1 MQQVQIIQNE
11 KKEKLSISSIMDKL
25 KLPIKAVEIAILIFI
40 MIIFIFPFI
49 WMISTSLK
57 TTQEAI
63 QIPPSIIPSKFITE
77 NYIQAWNSGPFFRY
91 LVNSI
96 FITLSI
102 LLIQFVVMVPAAYAF
117 SKTKFKGSNILFGIV
132 LIGLM
137 VPSQITFLPV
147 YMMMSKAELINTY
160 VPLILPFMTSSFGIF
175 LLRQNFMQISDEII
189 ESAKLDNTSDF
200 KIMFKIMLPMAKPAV
215 ITFALFS
222 FIYHWNN
229 YFWPL
234 VMSNSDLV
242 RTLPIGISMLKE
254 SEGVTNWNIVMAGN
268 VMLTAPILLL
278 YTILNNKI
286 KNAFAYSGIK

>member
-1 MQQVQIIQNE
+1 MQQVQEIQS
-11 KKEKLSISSIMDKL
+11 KKENLTLSEFLDKL
-25 KLPIKAVEIAILIFI
+25 KLPLKIVESIVLIF
-40 MIIFIFPFI
+40 MIIIFLFPFI

-63 QIPPSIIPSKFITE
+63 QIPPSIIPSKIVIE
-77 NYIQAWNSGPFFRY
+77 NYLKAWSSGPFLRY
-91 LVNSI
+91 LGNSL
-96 FITLSI
+96 FITLSV
-102 LLIQFVVMVPAAYAF
+102 LVIQFIVMVPAAYAF
-117 SKTKFKGSNILFGIV
+117 SKIKFKGSNILFGIV

-137 VPSQITFLPV
+137 VPAQITFLPI

-189 ESAKLDNTSDF
+189 EAAKLDNSSDL
-200 KIMFKIMLPMAKPAV
+200 KIMFKVMLPMAKPAV
-215 ITFALFS
+215 ITFDLFS

-242 RTLPIGISMLKE
+242 RTLPIGVAMLKE
-254 SEGVTNWNIVMAGN
+254 SEGVTNWNVVMAGN

-286 KNAFAYSGIK
+286 KTAFAYSGIK

>member
-1 MQQVQIIQNE
+1 MQQAQEIQS
-11 KKEKLSISSIMDKL
+11 KKENLTLSEFLDKL
-25 KLPIKAVEIAILIFI
+25 KFPLKIVESIVLIF
-40 MIIFIFPFI
+40 MIIIFLFPFI

-63 QIPPSIIPSKFITE
+63 QIPPSIIPSKIVIE
-77 NYIQAWNSGPFFRY
+77 NYLKAWSSGPFLRY
-91 LVNSI
+91 LGNSL
-96 FITLSI
+96 FITLSV
-102 LLIQFVVMVPAAYAF
+102 LVIQFIVMVPAAYAF
-117 SKTKFKGSNILFGIV
+117 SKIKFKGSNILFGIV

-137 VPSQITFLPV
+137 VPAQITFLPI

-189 ESAKLDNTSDF
+189 EAAKLDNSSDL

-242 RTLPIGISMLKE
+242 RTLPIGVAMLKE
-254 SEGVTNWNIVMAGN
+254 SEGVTNWNVVMAGN

-286 KNAFAYSGIK
+286 KTAFAYSGIK

>member
-1 MQQVQIIQNE
+1 MQQVQEIQS
-11 KKEKLSISSIMDKL
+11 KKENLTLSEFLDKL
-25 KLPIKAVEIAILIFI
+25 KLPLKIVESIVLIF
-40 MIIFIFPFI
+40 MIIIFLFPFI

-63 QIPPSIIPSKFITE
+63 QIPPSIIPSKIVIE
-77 NYIQAWNSGPFFRY
+77 NYLKAWSSGPFLRY
-91 LVNSI
+91 LGNSL
-96 FITLSI
+96 FITLSV
-102 LLIQFVVMVPAAYAF
+102 LVIQFIVMVPAAYAF
-117 SKTKFKGSNILFGIV
+117 SKIKFKGSNILFGIV

-137 VPSQITFLPV
+137 VPAQITFLPI

-189 ESAKLDNTSDF
+189 EAAKLDNSSDL
-200 KIMFKIMLPMAKPAV
+200 KIMFKVMLPMAKPAV

-242 RTLPIGISMLKE
+242 RTLPIGVAMLKE
-254 SEGVTNWNIVMAGN
+254 SQGVTNWNVVMAGN

-286 KNAFAYSGIK
+286 KTAFAYSGIK

>member
-1 MQQVQIIQNE
+1 MQQVQEIQS
-11 KKEKLSISSIMDKL
+11 KKENLTLSEFLDKL
-25 KLPIKAVEIAILIFI
+25 KLPLKIVESIVLIF
-40 MIIFIFPFI
+40 MIIIFLFPFI

-63 QIPPSIIPSKFITE
+63 QIPPSIIPSKIVIE
-77 NYIQAWNSGPFFRY
+77 NYLKAWSSGPFLRY
-91 LVNSI
+91 LGNSL
-96 FITLSI
+96 FITLSV
-102 LLIQFVVMVPAAYAF
+102 LVIQFIVMVPAAYAF
-117 SKTKFKGSNILFGIV
+117 SKIKFKGSNILFGIV

-137 VPSQITFLPV
+137 VPAQITFLPI

-189 ESAKLDNTSDF
+189 EAAKLDNSSDL
-200 KIMFKIMLPMAKPAV
+200 KIMFKVMLPMAKPAV

-242 RTLPIGISMLKE
+242 RTLPIGVAMLKE
-254 SEGVTNWNIVMAGN
+254 SEGVTNCNVVMAGN

-286 KNAFAYSGIK
+286 KTAFAYSGIK

>member
-1 MQQVQIIQNE
+1 MQQAQEIQS
-11 KKEKLSISSIMDKL
+11 KKENLTLSEFLDKL
-25 KLPIKAVEIAILIFI
+25 KFPLKIVESIVLIF
-40 MIIFIFPFI
+40 MIIIFLFPFI

-63 QIPPSIIPSKFITE
+63 QIPPSIIPSKIVIE
-77 NYIQAWNSGPFFRY
+77 NYLKAWSSGPFLRY
-91 LVNSI
+91 LGNSL
-96 FITLSI
+96 FITLSV
-102 LLIQFVVMVPAAYAF
+102 LVIQFIVMVPAAYAF
-117 SKTKFKGSNILFGIV
+117 SKIKFKGSNILFGIV

-137 VPSQITFLPV
+137 VPAQITFLPI

-189 ESAKLDNTSDF
+189 EAAKLDNSSDL
-200 KIMFKIMLPMAKPAV
+200 KIMFKVMLLMAKPAV

-242 RTLPIGISMLKE
+242 RTLPIGVAMLKE
-254 SEGVTNWNIVMAGN
+254 SEGVTNWNVVMAGN

-286 KNAFAYSGIK
+286 KTAFAYSGIK

>member
-1 MQQVQIIQNE
+1 MQQVQEIQS
-11 KKEKLSISSIMDKL
+11 KKENLTLSEFLDKL
-25 KLPIKAVEIAILIFI
+25 KFPLKIVESIVLIF
-40 MIIFIFPFI
+40 MIIIFLFPFI

-63 QIPPSIIPSKFITE
+63 QIPPSIIPSKIVIE
-77 NYIQAWNSGPFFRY
+77 NYLKAWSSGQFLRY
-91 LVNSI
+91 LGNSL
-96 FITLSI
+96 FITLSV
-102 LLIQFVVMVPAAYAF
+102 LVIQFIVMVPAAYAF
-117 SKTKFKGSNILFGIV
+117 SKIKFKGSNILFGIV

-137 VPSQITFLPV
+137 VPAQITFLPI

-189 ESAKLDNTSDF
+189 EAAKLDNSSDL
-200 KIMFKIMLPMAKPAV
+200 KIMFKVMLPMAKPAV

-242 RTLPIGISMLKE
+242 RTLPIGVAMLKE
-254 SEGVTNWNIVMAGN
+254 SEGVTNWNVVMAGN

-286 KNAFAYSGIK
+286 KTAFAYSGIK

>member
-1 MQQVQIIQNE
+1 M
-11 KKEKLSISSIMDKL
+11 L
-25 KLPIKAVEIAILIFI
+25 
-40 MIIFIFPFI
+40 
-49 WMISTSLK
+49 
-57 TTQEAI
+57 
-63 QIPPSIIPSKFITE
+63 
-77 NYIQAWNSGPFFRY
+77 FRK
-91 LVNSI
+91 I
-96 FITLSI
+96 
-102 LLIQFVVMVPAAYAF
+102 
-117 SKTKFKGSNILFGIV
+117 KFKGSNILFGIV

-137 VPSQITFLPV
+137 VPAQITFLPI

-189 ESAKLDNTSDF
+189 EAAKLDNSSDL
-200 KIMFKIMLPMAKPAV
+200 KIMFKVMLPMAKPAV

-242 RTLPIGISMLKE
+242 RTLPIGVAMLKE
-254 SEGVTNWNIVMAGN
+254 SEGVTNWNVVMAGN

-286 KNAFAYSGIK
+286 KTAFAYSGIK

>member
-1 MQQVQIIQNE
+1 MQQAQEIQI
-11 KKEKLSISSIMDKL
+11 KKEKSTLSEFLDKL
-25 KLPIKAVEIAILIFI
+25 KFPLKVVESIALIF
-40 MIIFIFPFI
+40 MIIVFLFPFI

-63 QIPPSIIPSKFITE
+63 QIPPSIIPSKIVIE
-77 NYIQAWNSGPFFRY
+77 NYLKAWSSGPFLRY
-91 LVNSI
+91 LGNSL
-96 FITLSI
+96 FITLSV
-102 LLIQFVVMVPAAYAF
+102 LVIQFIVMVPAAYAF
-117 SKTKFKGSNILFGIV
+117 SKIKFKGSNILFGIV

-137 VPSQITFLPV
+137 VPAQITFLPI

-189 ESAKLDNTSDF
+189 EAAKLDNSSDL
-200 KIMFKIMLPMAKPAV
+200 KIMFKVMLPMAKPAV

-242 RTLPIGISMLKE
+242 RTLPIGVAMLKE
-254 SEGVTNWNIVMAGN
+254 SEGVTNWNVVMAGN

-286 KNAFAYSGIK
+286 KTAFAYSGIK

>member
-1 MQQVQIIQNE
+1 MQQVQEIQS
-11 KKEKLSISSIMDKL
+11 KKENLTLSEFLDKL
-25 KLPIKAVEIAILIFI
+25 KFPLKIVESIVLIF
-40 MIIFIFPFI
+40 MIIIFLFPFI

-63 QIPPSIIPSKFITE
+63 QIPPSIIPSKIVIE
-77 NYIQAWNSGPFFRY
+77 NYLKAWSSGPFLRY
-91 LVNSI
+91 LGNSL
-96 FITLSI
+96 FITLSV
-102 LLIQFVVMVPAAYAF
+102 LVIQFIVMVPAAYAF
-117 SKTKFKGSNILFGIV
+117 SKIKFKGSNILFGIV

-137 VPSQITFLPV
+137 VPAQITFLPI

-189 ESAKLDNTSDF
+189 EAAKLDNSSDL
-200 KIMFKIMLPMAKPAV
+200 KIMFKVMLPMAKPAV

-242 RTLPIGISMLKE
+242 RTLPIGVAMLKE
-254 SEGVTNWNIVMAGN
+254 SEGVTNWNVVMAGN

-286 KNAFAYSGIK
+286 KTAFAYPGIK

>member
-1 MQQVQIIQNE
+1 MQQVQEIQS
-11 KKEKLSISSIMDKL
+11 KKENLTLSEFLDKL
-25 KLPIKAVEIAILIFI
+25 KFPLKIVESIVLIF
-40 MIIFIFPFI
+40 MIIIFLFPFI

-63 QIPPSIIPSKFITE
+63 QIPPSIIPSKIVIE
-77 NYIQAWNSGPFFRY
+77 NYLKAWSSGPFLRY
-91 LVNSI
+91 LGNSL
-96 FITLSI
+96 FITLSV
-102 LLIQFVVMVPAAYAF
+102 LVIQFMVMVPAAYAF
-117 SKTKFKGSNILFGIV
+117 SKIKFKGSNILFGIV
-132 LIGLM
+132 LIGLK
-137 VPSQITFLPV
+137 VPAQITFLPI

-189 ESAKLDNTSDF
+189 EAAKLDNSSDL
-200 KIMFKIMLPMAKPAV
+200 KIMFKVMLPMAKPAV

-242 RTLPIGISMLKE
+242 RTLPIGVAMLKE
-254 SEGVTNWNIVMAGN
+254 SEGVTNWNVVMAGN

-286 KNAFAYSGIK
+286 KTAFAYSGIK

>member
-1 MQQVQIIQNE
+1 MQQAQEIQN
-11 KKEKLSISSIMDKL
+11 KKEELSLSSFLDKL
-25 KLPIKAVEIAILIFI
+25 KFPLKVVEVIVLIFMI
-40 MIIFIFPFI
+40 IIFIFPFI

-63 QIPPSIIPSKFITE
+63 QIPPSIIPSKIVIE
-77 NYIQAWNSGPFFRY
+77 NYIHEWSSGTFLRY
-91 LVNSI
+91 LGNSL
-96 FITLSI
+96 FITLSV
-102 LLIQFVVMVPAAYAF
+102 LVIQFIVMVPAAYAF
-117 SKTKFKGSNILFGIV
+117 SKIRFKGSNILFGII

-137 VPSQITFLPV
+137 VPSQITFLPI

-189 ESAKLDNTSDF
+189 EAAKLDNSSDL
-200 KIMFKIMLPMAKPAV
+200 KIMFKVMLPMAKPAV
-215 ITFALFS
+215 ITFVLFS

-242 RTLPIGISMLKE
+242 RTLPIGVAMLKE
-254 SEGVTNWNIVMAGN
+254 SEGVTNWNVVMAGN

-278 YTILNNKI
+278 YTILNNKV

>member
-1 MQQVQIIQNE
+1 MQQVQEIQS
-11 KKEKLSISSIMDKL
+11 KKENLTLSGFLDKL
-25 KLPIKAVEIAILIFI
+25 KLPLKIVESIVLIF
-40 MIIFIFPFI
+40 MIIIFLFPFI

-63 QIPPSIIPSKFITE
+63 QIPPSIIPSKIVIE
-77 NYIQAWNSGPFFRY
+77 NYLKAWSSGPFLRY
-91 LVNSI
+91 LGNSL
-96 FITLSI
+96 FITLSV
-102 LLIQFVVMVPAAYAF
+102 LVIQFIVMVPAAYAF
-117 SKTKFKGSNILFGIV
+117 SKIKFKGSNILFGIV

-137 VPSQITFLPV
+137 VPAQITFLPI

-189 ESAKLDNTSDF
+189 EAAKLDNSSDL
-200 KIMFKIMLPMAKPAV
+200 KIMFKVMLPMAKPAV

-242 RTLPIGISMLKE
+242 RTLPIGVAMLKE
-254 SEGVTNWNIVMAGN
+254 SEGVTNWNVVMAGN

-286 KNAFAYSGIK
+286 KTAFAYSGIK

>member
-1 MQQVQIIQNE
+1 MQQVQEIQS
-11 KKEKLSISSIMDKL
+11 KKENLTLSEFLDKL
-25 KLPIKAVEIAILIFI
+25 KLPLKIVESIVLIF
-40 MIIFIFPFI
+40 MIIIFLFPFI

-63 QIPPSIIPSKFITE
+63 QIPPSIIPSKIVIE
-77 NYIQAWNSGPFFRY
+77 NYLKAWSSGPFLRY
-91 LVNSI
+91 LGNSL
-96 FITLSI
+96 FITLSV
-102 LLIQFVVMVPAAYAF
+102 LVIQFIVMVPAAYAF
-117 SKTKFKGSNILFGIV
+117 SKIKFKGSNILFGIV

-137 VPSQITFLPV
+137 VPAQITFLPI
-147 YMMMSKAELINTY
+147 YMMMSKAQLINTY

-189 ESAKLDNTSDF
+189 EAAKLDNSSDL
-200 KIMFKIMLPMAKPAV
+200 KIMFKVMLPMAKPAV

-242 RTLPIGISMLKE
+242 RTLPIGVAMLKE
-254 SEGVTNWNIVMAGN
+254 SEGVTNWNVVMAGN

-286 KNAFAYSGIK
+286 KTAFAYSGIK

>member
-1 MQQVQIIQNE
+1 MQQVQEIQS
-11 KKEKLSISSIMDKL
+11 KKENLTLSEFLDKL
-25 KLPIKAVEIAILIFI
+25 KLPLKIVESIVLIF
-40 MIIFIFPFI
+40 MIIIFLFPFI

-63 QIPPSIIPSKFITE
+63 QIPPSIIPSKIVIE
-77 NYIQAWNSGPFFRY
+77 NYLKAWSSGPFLRY
-91 LVNSI
+91 LGNSL
-96 FITLSI
+96 FITLSV
-102 LLIQFVVMVPAAYAF
+102 LVIQFIVMVPAAYAF
-117 SKTKFKGSNILFGIV
+117 SKIKFKGSNILFGIV

-137 VPSQITFLPV
+137 VHAQITFLPI

-189 ESAKLDNTSDF
+189 EAAKLDNSSDL
-200 KIMFKIMLPMAKPAV
+200 KIMFKVMLPMAKPAV

-242 RTLPIGISMLKE
+242 RTLPIGVAMLKE
-254 SEGVTNWNIVMAGN
+254 SEGVTNWNVVMAGN

-286 KNAFAYSGIK
+286 KTAFAYSGIK

>member
-1 MQQVQIIQNE
+1 MQQVQEIQS
-11 KKEKLSISSIMDKL
+11 KKENLTLSEFLDKL
-25 KLPIKAVEIAILIFI
+25 KFPLKIVESIVLIF
-40 MIIFIFPFI
+40 MIIIFLFPFI

-63 QIPPSIIPSKFITE
+63 QIPPSIIPSKIVIE
-77 NYIQAWNSGPFFRY
+77 NYLKAWSSGPFLRY
-91 LVNSI
+91 LGNSL
-96 FITLSI
+96 FITLSV
-102 LLIQFVVMVPAAYAF
+102 LVIQFIVMVPAAYAF
-117 SKTKFKGSNILFGIV
+117 SKIKFKGSNILFGIV

-137 VPSQITFLPV
+137 VPAQITFLPI

-189 ESAKLDNTSDF
+189 EAAKLDNSSDL
-200 KIMFKIMLPMAKPAV
+200 KIMFKVMLPMAKPAV

-242 RTLPIGISMLKE
+242 RTLPIGVAMLKE
-254 SEGVTNWNIVMAGN
+254 SEGVTNWNVVMAGN

-286 KNAFAYSGIK
+286 KTAFAYSGIK

>member
-1 MQQVQIIQNE
+1 MQQAQEIQN
-11 KKEKLSISSIMDKL
+11 KKEKLNLSSFLDKL
-25 KLPIKAVEIAILIFI
+25 KFPLKAIEAIVLIF
-40 MIIFIFPFI
+40 MIIVFLFPFI

-63 QIPPSIIPSKFITE
+63 QIPPSIIPSKFVIE
-77 NYIQAWNSGPFFRY
+77 NYIEAWNSGPFLRY
-91 LVNSI
+91 LVNSL

-102 LLIQFVVMVPAAYAF
+102 LVIQFIVMVPAAYAF
-117 SKTKFKGSNILFGIV
+117 SKIRFKGSNIFFGII

-137 VPSQITFLPV
+137 VPSQITFLPI

-160 VPLILPFMTSSFGIF
+160 VPLIFPFMTSSFGIF
-175 LLRQNFMQISDEII
+175 LFRQNFMQISDEII
-189 ESAKLDNTSDF
+189 EAAKLDNSSDL
-200 KIMFKIMLPMAKPAV
+200 KIMFKVMLPMAKPAV

-234 VMSNSDLV
+234 VMSNSELV
-242 RTLPIGISMLKE
+242 RTLPIGVAMLKE
-254 SEGVTNWNIVMAGN
+254 SEGVTNWNVVMAGN

-278 YTILNNKI
+278 YTILNNKV

>member
-1 MQQVQIIQNE
+1 MQQVQEIQS
-11 KKEKLSISSIMDKL
+11 KKENLTLSEFLDKL
-25 KLPIKAVEIAILIFI
+25 KLPLKIVESIVLIF
-40 MIIFIFPFI
+40 MIIIFLFPFI

-63 QIPPSIIPSKFITE
+63 QIPPSIIPSKIVIE
-77 NYIQAWNSGPFFRY
+77 NYLKAWSSGPFLRY
-91 LVNSI
+91 LGNSL
-96 FITLSI
+96 FITLSV
-102 LLIQFVVMVPAAYAF
+102 LVIQFIVMVPAAYAF
-117 SKTKFKGSNILFGIV
+117 SKIKFKGSNILFGIV
-132 LIGLM
+132 LIGLI
-137 VPSQITFLPV
+137 VPAQITFLPI

-189 ESAKLDNTSDF
+189 EAAKLDNSSDL
-200 KIMFKIMLPMAKPAV
+200 KIMFKVMLPMAKPAV

-242 RTLPIGISMLKE
+242 RTLPIGVAMLKE
-254 SEGVTNWNIVMAGN
+254 SEGVTNWNVVMAGN

-286 KNAFAYSGIK
+286 KTAFAYSGIK

>member
-1 MQQVQIIQNE
+1 MQQVQEIQS
-11 KKEKLSISSIMDKL
+11 KKENLTLSEFLDKL
-25 KLPIKAVEIAILIFI
+25 KFPLKIVESIVLIF
-40 MIIFIFPFI
+40 MIIIFLFPFI
-49 WMISTSLK
+49 WMISKSLK

-63 QIPPSIIPSKFITE
+63 QIPPSIIPSKIVIE
-77 NYIQAWNSGPFFRY
+77 NYLKAWSSGPFLRY
-91 LVNSI
+91 LGNSL
-96 FITLSI
+96 FITLSV
-102 LLIQFVVMVPAAYAF
+102 LVIQFIVMVPAAYAF
-117 SKTKFKGSNILFGIV
+117 SKIKFKGSNILFGIV

-137 VPSQITFLPV
+137 VPAQITFLPI

-189 ESAKLDNTSDF
+189 EAAKLDNSSDL
-200 KIMFKIMLPMAKPAV
+200 KIMFKVMLPMAKPAV

-242 RTLPIGISMLKE
+242 RTLPIGVAMLKE
-254 SEGVTNWNIVMAGN
+254 SEGVTNWNVVMAGN

-286 KNAFAYSGIK
+286 KTAFAYSGIK

>member
-1 MQQVQIIQNE
+1 MQQVQEIQS
-11 KKEKLSISSIMDKL
+11 KKENLTLSEFLDKL
-25 KLPIKAVEIAILIFI
+25 KFPLKIVESIVLIF
-40 MIIFIFPFI
+40 MIIIFLFPFI

-63 QIPPSIIPSKFITE
+63 QIPPSIIPSKIVIE
-77 NYIQAWNSGPFFRY
+77 NYLKAWSSGPFLRY
-91 LVNSI
+91 LGNSL
-96 FITLSI
+96 FITLSV
-102 LLIQFVVMVPAAYAF
+102 LVIQFIVMVPAAYAF
-117 SKTKFKGSNILFGIV
+117 SKIKFKGSNILFGIV

-137 VPSQITFLPV
+137 VPAQITFLPI

-189 ESAKLDNTSDF
+189 EAAKLDNSSDL
-200 KIMFKIMLPMAKPAV
+200 KIMFKVMLPMAKPAV

-242 RTLPIGISMLKE
+242 RTLPIGVAMLKE
-254 SEGVTNWNIVMAGN
+254 SEGVTNWNVVMAGN
-268 VMLTAPILLL
+268 VMLTEPILLL

-286 KNAFAYSGIK
+286 KTAFAYSGIK

>member
-1 MQQVQIIQNE
+1 MQQVQEIQS
-11 KKEKLSISSIMDKL
+11 KKENLTLSEFLDKL
-25 KLPIKAVEIAILIFI
+25 KLPLKIVESIVLIF
-40 MIIFIFPFI
+40 MIIIFLFPFI

-63 QIPPSIIPSKFITE
+63 QIPPSIIPSKIVIE
-77 NYIQAWNSGPFFRY
+77 NYLKAWSSGPFLRY
-91 LVNSI
+91 LGNSL
-96 FITLSI
+96 FITLSV
-102 LLIQFVVMVPAAYAF
+102 LVIQFIVMVPAAYAF
-117 SKTKFKGSNILFGIV
+117 SKIKFKGSNILFGIV

-137 VPSQITFLPV
+137 VPAQITFLPI

-189 ESAKLDNTSDF
+189 EAAKLDNSSDL
-200 KIMFKIMLPMAKPAV
+200 KIMFKVMLPMAKPAV

-242 RTLPIGISMLKE
+242 RTLPIGVAMLKE
-254 SEGVTNWNIVMAGN
+254 SEGVTNWNVVMAGN
-268 VMLTAPILLL
+268 VILTAPILLL

-286 KNAFAYSGIK
+286 KTAFAYSGIK

>member
-1 MQQVQIIQNE
+1 MQQVQEIQS
-11 KKEKLSISSIMDKL
+11 KKENLTLSEFLDKL
-25 KLPIKAVEIAILIFI
+25 KLPLKIVESIVLIF
-40 MIIFIFPFI
+40 MIIIFLFPFI

-63 QIPPSIIPSKFITE
+63 QIPPSIIPSKIVIE
-77 NYIQAWNSGPFFRY
+77 NYLKAWSSGPFLRY
-91 LVNSI
+91 LGNSL
-96 FITLSI
+96 FITLSV
-102 LLIQFVVMVPAAYAF
+102 LVIQFMVMVPAAYAF
-117 SKTKFKGSNILFGIV
+117 SKIKFKGSNILFGIV

-137 VPSQITFLPV
+137 VPAQITFLPI

-189 ESAKLDNTSDF
+189 EAAKLDNSSDL
-200 KIMFKIMLPMAKPAV
+200 KIMFKVMLPMAKPAV

-242 RTLPIGISMLKE
+242 RTLPIGVAMLKE
-254 SEGVTNWNIVMAGN
+254 SEGVTNWNVVMAGN

-286 KNAFAYSGIK
+286 KTAFAYSGIK

>member
-1 MQQVQIIQNE
+1 MQQAQEIQN
-11 KKEKLSISSIMDKL
+11 KKEELSLSSFLDKL
-25 KLPIKAVEIAILIFI
+25 KFPLKVVEVIVLIFMI
-40 MIIFIFPFI
+40 IIFIFPFI

-63 QIPPSIIPSKFITE
+63 QIPPSIIPSKIV
-77 NYIQAWNSGPFFRY
+77 WSSGPFLRY
-91 LVNSI
+91 LGNSL
-96 FITLSI
+96 FITLSV
-102 LLIQFVVMVPAAYAF
+102 LVIQFIVMVPAAYAF
-117 SKTKFKGSNILFGIV
+117 SKIRFKGSNILFGII

-137 VPSQITFLPV
+137 VPSQITFLPI

-189 ESAKLDNTSDF
+189 EAAKLDNSSDL
-200 KIMFKIMLPMAKPAV
+200 KIMFKVMLPMAKPAV
-215 ITFALFS
+215 ITFVLFS

-242 RTLPIGISMLKE
+242 RTLPIGVAMLKE
-254 SEGVTNWNIVMAGN
+254 SEGVTNWNVVMAGN

-278 YTILNNKI
+278 YTILNNKV

>member
-1 MQQVQIIQNE
+1 MQQVQEIQS
-11 KKEKLSISSIMDKL
+11 KKENLTLSEFLDKL
-25 KLPIKAVEIAILIFI
+25 KFPLKIVESIVLIF
-40 MIIFIFPFI
+40 MIIIFLFPFI

-63 QIPPSIIPSKFITE
+63 QIPPSIIPSKIVIE
-77 NYIQAWNSGPFFRY
+77 NYLKAWSSGPFLRY
-91 LVNSI
+91 LGNSL
-96 FITLSI
+96 FITLSV
-102 LLIQFVVMVPAAYAF
+102 LVIQFIVMVPAAYAF
-117 SKTKFKGSNILFGIV
+117 SKIKFKGSNILFGIV

-137 VPSQITFLPV
+137 VPAQITFLPI

-189 ESAKLDNTSDF
+189 EAAKLDNSSDL
-200 KIMFKIMLPMAKPAV
+200 KIMFKVMLPMAKPAV

-242 RTLPIGISMLKE
+242 RILPIGVAMLKE
-254 SEGVTNWNIVMAGN
+254 SEGVTNWNVVMAGN

-286 KNAFAYSGIK
+286 KTAFAYSGIK

>member
-1 MQQVQIIQNE
+1 MQQVQEIQS
-11 KKEKLSISSIMDKL
+11 KKENLTLSEFLDKL
-25 KLPIKAVEIAILIFI
+25 KLPLKIVESIVLIF
-40 MIIFIFPFI
+40 MIIIFLFPFI

-63 QIPPSIIPSKFITE
+63 QIPPSIIPSKIVIE
-77 NYIQAWNSGPFFRY
+77 NYLKAWSSGPFLRY
-91 LVNSI
+91 LGNSL
-96 FITLSI
+96 FITLSV
-102 LLIQFVVMVPAAYAF
+102 LVIQFIVMVPAAYAF
-117 SKTKFKGSNILFGIV
+117 SKIKFKGSNILFGIV

-137 VPSQITFLPV
+137 VPAQITFLPI

-189 ESAKLDNTSDF
+189 EAAKLDNSSDL

-242 RTLPIGISMLKE
+242 RTLPIGVAMLKE
-254 SEGVTNWNIVMAGN
+254 SEGVTNWNVVMAGN
-268 VMLTAPILLL
+268 VILTAPILLL

-286 KNAFAYSGIK
+286 KTAFAYSGIK